1 MQMPSMRT
9 DIKRYTLTYILIAA
23 SSIVYLFSTFFSRD
37 LVDMNVEVLVDMGA
51 LFGPFTV
58 LEGEWWRLLS
68 AMFLHGGMT
77 HLLMNMFSL
86 YIVGRGAEIYF
97 DTKSYLSIYF
107 FSGII
112 GGLVSLYMHPVSVG
126 VGASGAIFG
135 VFGSLAGFFMAH
147 RDKIASH
154 SKAFMKDFGV
164 IILINLVIGLSIPS
178 IDVSA
183 HIGGLVAGFI
193 GGYMI
198 SRDPK
203 WLLAYNT
210 VMILLIMAIT
220 SYLPE
225 QYAQA
230 QF

>member
-1 MQMPSMRT
+1 MRT
-9 DIKRYTLTYILIAA
+9 DIQRYTLTYILIAA
-23 SSIVYLFSTFFSRD
+23 SSIVYLFSLFFSRS
-37 LVDMNVEVLVDMGA
+37 LVEMDMQTLVDMGA
-51 LFGPFTV
+51 LFGPLTV
-58 LEGEWWRLLS
+58 LKGEWWRLLS

-86 YIVGRGAEIYF
+86 YIVGRGVEMYF

-135 VFGSLAGFFMAH
+135 VFGALAGFFLAH
-147 RDKIASH
+147 RDRIASH

-164 IILINLVIGLSIPS
+164 IIAINLVIGLSIPS

-183 HIGGLVAGFI
+183 HIGGLVIGFI
-193 GGYMI
+193 GGFVL
-198 SRDPK
+198 SKNPK
-203 WLLAYNT
+203 WLLTYNT
-210 VMILLIMAIT
+210 MMILLIIAIA
-220 SYLPE
+220 SYLPD
-225 QYAQA
+225 QYAQTL
-230 QF
+230 F

>member
-1 MQMPSMRT
+1 MRT
-9 DIKRYTLTYILIAA
+9 DIKQYTLTYILIAA
-23 SSIVYLFSTFFSRD
+23 SSIVYIVSAFLSRD
-37 LVDMNVEVLVDMGA
+37 LVDMDLETLVNMGA

-58 LEGEWWRLLS
+58 VNGEWWRPLS

-135 VFGSLAGFFMAH
+135 VFGALAGFFLAH

-154 SKAFMKDFGV
+154 SKAFMKDFSV
-164 IILINLVIGLSIPS
+164 IILINLVIGLSIPA

-183 HIGGLVAGFI
+183 HIGGLVVGLI

-198 SRDPK
+198 SKDPK
-203 WLLAYNT
+203 WVLAFNT
-210 VMILLIMAIT
+210 SMIMISIAIG
-220 SYLPE
+220 SYLSDL
-225 QYAQA
+225 YAQI

>member
-1 MQMPSMRT
+1 MRT

-23 SSIVYLFSTFFSRD
+23 SSIVYLLSAFLSRD
-37 LVDMNVEVLVDMGA
+37 IVDMDVEVLVDMGA

-58 LEGEWWRLLS
+58 LKGEWWRLLS

-86 YIVGRGAEIYF
+86 YIVGRGAETYF
-97 DTKSYLSIYF
+97 DTRSYLSIYF

-135 VFGSLAGFFMAH
+135 VFGALAGFFLAH

-154 SKAFMKDFGV
+154 SKAFMKDFSV
-164 IILINLVIGLSIPS
+164 IILINLVIGLAIPS

-183 HIGGLVAGFI
+183 HIGGLVVGLI

-198 SRDPK
+198 SKDPK
-203 WLLAYNT
+203 WVLAFNT
-210 VMILLIMAIT
+210 SMILISIAIG
-220 SYLPE
+220 SYLSDL
-225 QYAQA
+225 YAQI

>member
-1 MQMPSMRT
+1 MRT
-9 DIKRYTLTYILIAA
+9 DIKRYTLTYNLIAA
-23 SSIVYLFSTFFSRD
+23 SSVVYLFSAFFSRS
-37 LVDMNVEVLVDMGA
+37 LVDMDMQTLVNMGA
-51 LFGPFTV
+51 LFGPLTV
-58 LEGEWWRLLS
+58 LKGEWWRLLS

-86 YIVGRGAEIYF
+86 YIVGRGAEMYF

-126 VGASGAIFG
+126 VGASGTIFG
-135 VFGSLAGFFMAH
+135 IFGALAGFFMAH

-154 SKAFMKDFGV
+154 SKAFMKDFSV
-164 IILINLVIGLSIPS
+164 IILINLVIGLAIPA

-183 HIGGLVAGFI
+183 HIGGLVTGFI
-193 GGYMI
+193 GGYVI

-203 WLLAYNT
+203 WFLAFNT
-210 VMILLIMAIT
+210 MMILLIMAIT

-225 QYAQA
+225 QYAQRL
-230 QF
+230 F

>member
-1 MQMPSMRT
+1 MRT
-9 DIKRYTLTYILIAA
+9 DIQRYRLTYILIVL
-23 SSIVYLFSTFFSRD
+23 SSVVYLFSALLSQS
-37 LVDMNVEVLVDMGA
+37 LIDMDMQVLVNMGA
-51 LFGPFTV
+51 LFGPLTV
-58 LEGEWWRLLS
+58 LKGEWWRLLS

-86 YIVGRGAEIYF
+86 YIVGRGAEMYF

-135 VFGSLAGFFMAH
+135 VFGALAGFFMAH
-147 RDKIASH
+147 RDRIASH

-164 IILINLVIGLSIPS
+164 IIAINLVIGLSIPS

-183 HIGGLVAGFI
+183 HIGGLVVGFI
-193 GGYMI
+193 GGFVL
-198 SRDPK
+198 SKDPK

-210 VMILLIMAIT
+210 VMILLIMAFT
-220 SYLPE
+220 SYLPD
-225 QYAQA
+225 QYAQTL
-230 QF
+230 F

>member
-1 MQMPSMRT
+1 MKA
-9 DIKRYTLTYILIAA
+9 DIQRYTLTYILIAS
-23 SSIVYLFSTFFSRD
+23 SSIVYLFSAFFSQS
-37 LVDMNVEVLVDMGA
+37 LIDMDMQTLVDMGA
-51 LFGPFTV
+51 LFGPLTV
-58 LEGEWWRLLS
+58 LKGEWWRLVT

-86 YIVGRGAEIYF
+86 YIVGRGVEMYF

-112 GGLVSLYMHPVSVG
+112 GGLVSLYMHPVAVG

-135 VFGSLAGFFMAH
+135 VFGALAGFFLAH
-147 RDKIASH
+147 RDRIASH

-164 IILINLVIGLSIPS
+164 IIAINLVIGLSIPS

-183 HIGGLVAGFI
+183 HIGGLVVGFI
-193 GGYMI
+193 GGFAL
-198 SRDPK
+198 SKDPK

-210 VMILLIMAIT
+210 IMILVIMAFT
-220 SYLPE
+220 LYLPD
-225 QYAQA
+225 QYAQTL
-230 QF
+230 F

>member
-1 MQMPSMRT
+1 MKA
-9 DIKRYTLTYILIAA
+9 DIKRYTLTYVLIAA
-23 SSIVYLFSTFFSRD
+23 SSIVYLFSALLSQS
-37 LVDMNVEVLVDMGA
+37 LIAMDMQVLVDMGA
-51 LFGPFTV
+51 LFGPYTV
-58 LEGEWWRLLS
+58 LKGEWWRLLT

-86 YIVGRGAEIYF
+86 YIVGRGAEMYF

-135 VFGSLAGFFMAH
+135 IFGALAGFFLAH

-154 SKAFMKDFGV
+154 SKAFMKDFG
-164 IILINLVIGLSIPS
+164 IIIAINLVIGLSIPS

-183 HIGGLVAGFI
+183 HIGGLVVGFI
-193 GGYMI
+193 GGFVL
-198 SRDPK
+198 SKDPK

-210 VMILLIMAIT
+210 MMILLIMAFA
-220 SYLPE
+220 SYLPDH
-225 QYAQA
+225 YAQIL
-230 QF
+230 F

>member
-1 MQMPSMRT
+1 MRT

-23 SSIVYLFSTFFSRD
+23 SSIVYLLSAFLSRD
-37 LVDMNVEVLVDMGA
+37 IVDMDVEVLVDMGA

-58 LEGEWWRLLS
+58 LKGEWWRLLS

-86 YIVGRGAEIYF
+86 YIVGRGAETYF
-97 DTKSYLSIYF
+97 DTRSYLSIYF

-135 VFGSLAGFFMAH
+135 VFGALAGFFLAH

-154 SKAFMKDFGV
+154 SKAFMKDFSV
-164 IILINLVIGLSIPS
+164 IILINLVIGLTIPS

-183 HIGGLVAGFI
+183 HIGGLVVGLI

-198 SRDPK
+198 SKDPK
-203 WLLAYNT
+203 WVLAFNT
-210 VMILLIMAIT
+210 SMILISIAIG
-220 SYLPE
+220 SYLSDL
-225 QYAQA
+225 YAQI

>member
-1 MQMPSMRT
+1 MR
-9 DIKRYTLTYILIAA
+9 INIQRHPLTYILIAA
-23 SSIVYLFSTFFSRD
+23 SSIVYLFSAFFSRS
-37 LVDMNVEVLVDMGA
+37 LVDMDVQILVEMGA

-58 LEGEWWRLLS
+58 LKGEWWRLLS

-86 YIVGRGAEIYF
+86 YIVGRGAETYF
-97 DTKSYLSIYF
+97 DTRSYLSIYF

-112 GGLVSLYMHPVSVG
+112 GGLTSLYMHPVSVG

-135 VFGSLAGFFMAH
+135 VFGALAGFFMAH
-147 RDKIASH
+147 RERIASH

-164 IILINLVIGLSIPS
+164 IILINLVIGLSIPA

-183 HIGGLVAGFI
+183 HVGGLVIGFL

-198 SRDPK
+198 SKDPK

-210 VMILLIMAIT
+210 TMILLIIAIT
-220 SYLPE
+220 SYLPD
-225 QYAQA
+225 QYAETL
-230 QF
+230 F

>member
-1 MQMPSMRT
+1 MKT
-9 DIKRYTLTYILIAA
+9 DFKRYTLTYLLIAA
-23 SSIVYLFSTFFSRD
+23 SSLVYLFSALLSQD
-37 LVDMNVEVLVDMGA
+37 LIYMDMKVLVGMGA
-51 LFGPFTV
+51 LFGPLTV
-58 LEGEWWRLLS
+58 LEGDWWRLVS
-68 AMFLHGGMT
+68 AMFLHGGTT

-112 GGLVSLYMHPVSVG
+112 GGLVSLYIHPVSVG

-135 VFGSLAGFFMAH
+135 IFGALAGFFLAH

-164 IILINLVIGLSIPS
+164 IIAINLVIGLMIPS

-183 HIGGLVAGFI
+183 HIGGLIVGVI
-193 GGYMI
+193 GGFVL
-198 SRDPK
+198 SKDRK
-203 WLLAYNT
+203 WLLTYNT
-210 VMILLIMAIT
+210 MMILFIISFG
-220 SYLPE
+220 SYLHH
-225 QYAQA
+225 QYVQA
-230 QF
+230 LL